1 MQQCID
7 VISANKYDSAPE
19 FSTIKDELLASL
31 KIENVIYFGE
41 LPDNDSDGQDEL
53 LSNSTYFRVIFG
65 NTNEVELEKII
76 EYLSIHF
83 RSNDPKEIVFRTDS
97 GEMKKD
103 TYIEIYM

>member
-1 MQQCID
+1 MVQCID

-53 LSNSTYFRVIFG
+53 LSNSTYFRIIFEDS
-65 NTNEVELEKII
+65 NETQIEKII
-76 EYLSIHF
+76 EFLSIHF
-83 RSNDPKEIVFRTDS
+83 NSNDPKEIVFRTDS

-103 TYIEIYM
+103 TYIEIYV